1 VARYRPEHLAR
12 LSVLPGLTGPWQVN
26 GRNLITDFER
36 VVQMEREYID
46 TWSLRADL
54 RILFRTVGV
63 VLSGRGAY

>member
-1 VARYRPEHLAR
+1 
-12 LSVLPGLTGPWQVN
+12 VLPGITGPWQVN